1 VIRALPVFST
11 AFAVLYVLAMNFN
24 LALLTYFPR
33 THGVALLAASPTAES
48 GVAMY
53 WYGWLLT
60 ASLGSAAIAG
70 ICLLTPDRLAVRVW
84 SGWSWLVPTVMVAAL
99 VYLLRGWFLV

>member
-1 VIRALPVFST
+1 VIRALPVFSA

-33 THGVALLAASPTAES
+33 THGFAALAASPTAES

-60 ASLGSAAIAG
+60 ALLGSVVVSG
-70 ICLLTPDRLAVRVW
+70 ICSLAPDRLSARVW
-84 SGWSWLVPTVMVAAL
+84 SGWSWLIPTAMVGAL
-99 VYLLRGWFLV
+99 VYLLRGWFLG